1 MSTIIVVPDI
11 VESIV
16 KVPFKAATRSFMVC
30 IPIPGLCVAL
40 PFPLSTILISRLGTF
55 HYDRNTGGTGMLQR
69 IAYRLL
75 NNSIDI

>member
-30 IPIPGLCVAL
+30 IPIPGLCART
-40 PFPLSTILISRLGTF
+40 PFSIINDSDFQIGQFPF

-69 IAYRLL
+69 IA
-75 NNSIDI
+75 SPPPE

>member
-40 PFPLSTILISRLGTF
+40 PFPLSTTLISRLGSF
-55 HYDRNTGGTGMLQR
+55 HSITTVMLQR